1 MIIKSMSRKVPSFGQ
16 LLGYIDRDEGNEQYT
31 LRHNVMGRDGEHI
44 QGEFEAN
51 GELLQKR
58 KNGVYLYHE
67 IISIT
72 RAQGL
77 SPDEQ
82 KDRLMDIAHN
92 YVEARC
98 PDNLVYGGL
107 HEDKEHSYHM
117 HLMISANR
125 AGEPGRL
132 RLTKAQFR
140 EVQVQLERHVLQK
153 YPELEQK
160 LAIDKKSDRGR
171 SKNEAELERR
181 TGKRPKRE
189 EVLDRITSAFEQ
201 SEDRQSLL
209 DALGREGLELYVRGK
224 NLGVIDH
231 ESGKRHRLKT
241 LDLETADRVA
251 IRMEGGEASQDE
263 ATRKPREPEQAS
275 EREAPQEKSASEGE
289 KEKAQDRERVARRKK
304 REQAAAKE
312 AKRQKSKEQARKRQ
326 RDEKISPEADNDG
339 YVKKDSKADLKPEP
353 SKHKMRKRQET
364 EPVKEERME
373 RGQHT
378 GDPVKPSPQRQE
390 MIDKGHI
397 KPDPERDLMSHED
410 WREQDTFLGKMKQS
424 VRRTFDD
431 LRGRTKDLEEKA
443 QGKEQTE
450 PPQKREEPR
459 QQTDRSAQ
467 QEKWRSEINRSRDSG
482 RDDPDRG
489 RE

>member
-44 QGEFEAN
+44 QAEFEAN
-51 GELLQKR
+51 GELLQNR

-107 HEDKEHSYHM
+107 HEDKDHSYHM

-125 AGEPGRL
+125 AGETGRL
-132 RLTKAQFR
+132 RLTKTQFR
-140 EVQVQLERHVLQK
+140 DVQVQLERHVLQK

-201 SEDRQSLL
+201 SKDRQSLL

-231 ESGKRHRLKT
+231 ESGKRHRLRT

-251 IRMEGGEASQDE
+251 IRMEGGEAAQDD
-263 ATRKPREPEQAS
+263 ATRKPGEPEQVN
-275 EREAPQEKSASEGE
+275 EREEPQEKSASEGE
-289 KEKAQDRERVARRKK
+289 KEKQPESERREEVKPEHKKTPEAEAEKPTDRE
-304 REQAAAKE
+304 
-312 AKRQKSKEQARKRQ
+312 S
-326 RDEKISPEADNDG
+326 DNEG
-339 YVKKDSKADLKPEP
+339 YVKYDSSADLKAEP
-353 SKHKMRKRQET
+353 SSKQNPEVEQDMSDVQKDWKAEMEARREVQRGVERNGHEDERKR
-364 EPVKEERME
+364 
-373 RGQHT
+373 
-378 GDPVKPSPQRQE
+378 
-390 MIDKGHI
+390 
-397 KPDPERDLMSHED
+397 
-410 WREQDTFLGKMKQS
+410 
-424 VRRTFDD
+424 
-431 LRGRTKDLEEKA
+431 
-443 QGKEQTE
+443 
-450 PPQKREEPR
+450 
-459 QQTDRSAQ
+459 
-467 QEKWRSEINRSRDSG
+467 
-482 RDDPDRG
+482 
-489 RE
+489 